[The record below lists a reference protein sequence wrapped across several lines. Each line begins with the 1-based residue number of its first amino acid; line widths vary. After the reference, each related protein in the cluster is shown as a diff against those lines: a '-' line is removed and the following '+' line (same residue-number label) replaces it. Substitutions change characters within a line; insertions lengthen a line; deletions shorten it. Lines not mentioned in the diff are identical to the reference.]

1 MVVLADL
8 SLFISQGFTM
18 FFATNAIY
26 KTRQTHQARQ
36 STTAQMLDNTV
47 RVILLIAFICVG
59 TACSNVP
66 LIPGI

>member
-1 MVVLADL
+1 
-8 SLFISQGFTM
+8 M